1 MARTRRAAAAD
12 PKRDTTDSRKQLKN
26 TRSVREGRTGPLRAK
41 RPRAKKSGRLDTVD
55 HEHVDVARSVR
66 PRVAL
71 DAPRAVEVVEEPA
84 PAKSDPASDANEAAD
99 RGFSL
104 RAVARDVKET
114 AEANALEKNE
124 KSQHNTPPRRHA
136 ARRAVSPAASPAVPP
151 LVPRAVAPRAA
162 AAVAAAS
169 AAGVASPVAAPV
181 IKVRA
186 ADFNGASE
194 FRAPPAW

>member
-41 RPRAKKSGRLDTVD
+41 RPRAKKTGRLDTVD

-71 DAPRAVEVVEEPA
+71 DAPRAVEMVEDPA
-84 PAKSDPASDANEAAD
+84 PAKTDPASDANEAAD

-186 ADFNGASE
+186 ADFKGASE